1 MNSIGDILAKAR
13 KSKHLSQPKVA
24 EELNKMGIDKTNKT
38 ISAWEKGLAEPNAS
52 ALMAISKILGI
63 TDIYDRYY
71 GDTPEHPITLL
82 NDEGRAKVDEY
93 IELLLA
99 SGKYNKKTA
108 EIIEFIPREVKLFY
122 LPASAGPGEFMD
134 ASDGFDMITL
144 PDNAPEDTDFMI
156 KIQGDSMEPQ
166 FMDGETVYVRQQESV
181 ENGEIGIFGLEGKS
195 YIKKLRST
203 PDGNY
208 LISLNP
214 KYDPI
219 PINAEEFKVFGKV
232 VGQTQFTM

>member
-134 ASDGFDMITL
+134 ASDGFDMVTL

-156 KIQGDSMEPQ
+156 KIQGIFIS
-166 FMDGETVYVRQQESV
+166 YR
-181 ENGEIGIFGLEGKS
+181 ENMTAI
-195 YIKKLRST
+195 
-203 PDGNY
+203 
-208 LISLNP
+208 
-214 KYDPI
+214 
-219 PINAEEFKVFGKV
+219 
-232 VGQTQFTM
+232 

>member
-1 MNSIGDILAKAR
+1 
-13 KSKHLSQPKVA
+13 
-24 EELNKMGIDKTNKT
+24 
-38 ISAWEKGLAEPNAS
+38 
-52 ALMAISKILGI
+52 MAISKILGI

-82 NDEGRAKVDEY
+82 NDEGKAKVDEY

-144 PDNAPEDTDFMI
+144 PDNAPDDTDFMI

>member
-1 MNSIGDILAKAR
+1 
-13 KSKHLSQPKVA
+13 
-24 EELNKMGIDKTNKT
+24 
-38 ISAWEKGLAEPNAS
+38 
-52 ALMAISKILGI
+52 
-63 TDIYDRYY
+63 
-71 GDTPEHPITLL
+71 
-82 NDEGRAKVDEY
+82 
-93 IELLLA
+93 
-99 SGKYNKKTA
+99 
-108 EIIEFIPREVKLFY
+108 
-122 LPASAGPGEFMD
+122 
-134 ASDGFDMITL
+134 
-144 PDNAPEDTDFMI
+144 
-156 KIQGDSMEPQ
+156 MEPQ